1 MKVMIEANHAARWY
15 GQIIAVTDVTLTLGP
30 GITGLLGPNGAGKTT
45 LMRMMVGQL
54 KPSKGEVKVLGEKI
68 FGNRAILRKV
78 GYCPEHESTY
88 EELTGLEFVT
98 VLNRLHGIEVGEA
111 EKRAKAMLERMDLG
125 DAMHRRM
132 AEYSKGMRQRAKL
145 AQAMAH
151 EPDVVFLDEPLTGCD
166 PLARVRVLEVIKEL
180 GKRGACV
187 VVSSHVLYE
196 IESLTNDI
204 VLIYKGQV
212 LAEGDVYAVRA
223 LIDKHPHKVRV
234 ECDKPRELAK
244 ALVGEQHISTMTFD
258 ETSVTMETRDADRL
272 YPLVPK
278 AARTADASITALT
291 SPDNNLQAVFRYLT
305 EERDKAGSDGMRK
318 TGVTAGKIAAPK
330 AGKPEVRP

>member
-1 MKVMIEANHAARWY
+1 MKAMIEANHAARWY
-15 GQIIAVTDVTLTLGP
+15 GQVIAVTDVTLTLGP

-54 KPSKGEVKVLGEKI
+54 RPSKGEVKVLGEKV
-68 FGNRAILRKV
+68 FGNRNILRKI

-98 VLNRLHGIEVGEA
+98 LLNRLHGIDVGEA
-111 EKRAKAMLERMDLG
+111 EKRAKTMLERMDLAA
-125 DAMHRRM
+125 AMNRRM
-132 AEYSKGMRQRAKL
+132 AEYSKGMRQRTKL

-166 PLARVRVLEVIKEL
+166 PLARVRVLEVVKEL

-244 ALVGEQHISTMTFD
+244 ALVGEPHIATMSFD

-272 YPLVPK
+272 YPEVPK
-278 AARTADASITALT
+278 AARAASVAITALT

-305 EERDKAGSDGMRK
+305 EERDKPSSDGSRQ
-318 TGVTAGKIAAPK
+318 TGTVKSTK
-330 AGKPEVRP
+330 AGKAEVRP